1 MYFNIQCLFL
11 ISLLFPFSHSE
22 ENSTI
27 NLNKVYFDFANDIL
41 SSIITDP
48 DNLTEEQIEY
58 ISNYL
63 SNPAHLSYSIENSS
77 HKLNELHQGKL
88 CNENFTFVVILSE
101 NNSSLLPLNSTA
113 TIGMCLKKI
122 TDKDL
127 QGIIDL
133 ITIKTKN
140 FLNLYNDYEIIQSI
154 SNTPISACTAV
165 LYLIPL
171 FIVTVLAL
179 FSIFNCIPTFL
190 FGKCF
195 KYKPGLKQSDLSSS
209 KIRENETSRKN
220 LFNFIASF
228 NLFENTDEVF
238 NSDLIT
244 RINND
249 NGLAYSKGLRGIS
262 MMITIFG
269 YCFVKLVQFPM
280 KIYEENNYFKTVS
293 SLFFP
298 FYTFGARIA
307 PKVLFSVSGFVFIF
321 KFISFL
327 DEEVER
333 KKEIEEIRKMRQY
346 KLEKLNPVN
355 STSVPNEAGEV
366 DKIED
371 LLQNDLVVEKDEK
384 NQRVVGCD
392 SLCKFFLYQSHKVL
406 IILSSVVI
414 YRYSVPAVIQ
424 LINRSVPPG
433 MNILL
438 TKYIN
443 SITPIDFLGYF
454 LLYQNFYFPQLKTPS
469 GNSLLIFWP
478 LLNEIFFFV
487 LTTPIVL
494 ISYKRRWNFPLLVIA
509 LSVILIIAKYVIYI
523 QFKSDEDYATCYFKE
538 NSFIGLLMLNPIYNY
553 VYYLI
558 GIFFGTMNYCI
569 QKGIKE
575 AYTGYLRLATSIIY
589 FLKYQT
595 KFLLYFFVILEAIVI
610 LIIVELNPLYIHFTQ
625 VKTNEDFLKNSNVN
639 YFYIIDAEI
648 VVFLLHLM
656 LVSLYLKGGNS
667 LTQFLSHGS
676 WSIANKFYFTF
687 TISLNLIIMWIFYQ
701 SETRICLEMFS
712 YFVYGIIAIFYLT
725 FTVLLNLIFVEFPLK
740 KIIVFLKE
748 QGRKSKNLSIA
759 QLIAK

>member
-1 MYFNIQCLFL
+1 MYFNIQCLFVL
-11 ISLLFPFSHSE
+11 SLLLLSSHCE

-27 NLNKVYFDFANDIL
+27 NLRKVYFDFANHTLTKIL
-41 SSIITDP
+41 SEPSKL
-48 DNLTEEQIEY
+48 NKNQIEY
-58 ISNYL
+58 LVDYTSNQTAL
-63 SNPAHLSYSIENSS
+63 NYSLANSS
-77 HKLNELHQGKL
+77 QKLNELHQGKL
-88 CNENFTFVVILSE
+88 CNDNFTFFVLLSE
-101 NNSSLLPLNSTA
+101 NVSTMLLLNSST
-113 TIGMCLKKI
+113 TIGMCLKNI
-122 TDKDL
+122 TTDDL
-127 QGIIDL
+127 KGIIDL
-133 ITIKTKN
+133 VTEKTNN
-140 FLNLYNDYEIIQSI
+140 FFNLYENYEIIQSI
-154 SNTPISACTAV
+154 SNNLSTICAV
-165 LYLIPL
+165 LYLVPL
-171 FIVTVLAL
+171 FIVAVLAL
-179 FSIFNCIPTFL
+179 FSVFNCIPTFL

-209 KIRENETSRKN
+209 KLRENETSRKN

-269 YCFVKLVQFPM
+269 FCFIKLVQFPM
-280 KIYEENNYFKTVS
+280 KIYEEDKYFKTVS

-298 FYTFGARIA
+298 FYSFGARIA
-307 PKVLFSVSGFVFIF
+307 PKLLFSVSGFVFIF

-333 KKEIEEIRKMRQY
+333 KREIEEKRKTRQY
-346 KLEKLNPVN
+346 KLEKLNAVN
-355 STSVPNEAGEV
+355 SISIGNDEPLPE
-366 DKIED
+366 KIED
-371 LLQNDLVVEKDEK
+371 ILQNDLVVEKDEN
-384 NQRVVGCD
+384 NQKIVGCN

-424 LINRSVPPG
+424 LINDSVPPG
-433 MNILL
+433 MTILL
-438 TKYIN
+438 SRYIN
-443 SITPIDFLGYF
+443 LIPHLDFLGYF
-454 LLYQNFYFPQLKTPS
+454 LLYQNFNFFRLKTPS
-469 GNSLLIFWP
+469 GNPLLLFWP

-487 LTTPIVL
+487 ITTPLVL
-494 ISYKRRWNFPLLVIA
+494 ISYKRRWNLPLLVIL
-509 LSVILIIAKYVIYI
+509 LSMGLIIAKYVIYI
-523 QFKSDEDYATCYFKE
+523 QLKEDKDYATCYFRE
-538 NSFIGLLMLNPIYNY
+538 ESFSGLLMLNPIYNY
-553 VYYLI
+553 GYYLI
-558 GIFFGTMNYCI
+558 GIFFGMMNYCI

-575 AYTGYLRLATSIIY
+575 TYSGYLRLATSIIY

-595 KFLLYFFVILEAIVI
+595 KFLLFFFVILEAIVI

-625 VKTNEDFLKNSNVN
+625 VKTNEDFLTNANVN

-656 LVSLYLKGGNS
+656 LVSLYLKGGNG

-687 TISLNLIIMWIFYQ
+687 TINLNLIIMWIFYQ

-725 FTVLLNLIFVEFPLK
+725 FTILLNLIFVEFPLK

-748 QGRKSKNLSIA
+748 QGSKSKNSSTE
-759 QLIAK
+759 QLAAK